1 MFRFFVLTIL
11 FTFVVLS
18 NVEAHDTSCYY
29 LHYNG
34 RVSDSNPNGHRFLTG
49 SALRS
54 AIANDSDL
62 PDSYTI
68 SGDMVQIDNPGG
80 SYKHPPSSDAVPY
93 VHRHYHYIDRGG
105 GDIARYRGS
114 WIKIPELTCEDESTY
129 PSDTPAEFL
138 PGGSSNPHDS
148 DTGTTDIGMDIDV
161 KVNESDR
168 EIEITITFNE
178 AISDF
183 NGAAITVRINGNTSP
198 EQFSGSGTTYTLTTT
213 YTGTNPPAV
222 SVQIDPEVTSEGNAD
237 GSTMSIIP
245 NSSSGDV
252 SVSQSTTDVDGNGRT
267 DTKDLLKVA
276 QNFGSSNPQGSD
288 NEVYD
293 IDGDGDVDLDDFR
306 HIMSQLQGENAAAP
320 AASLALQLERVK
332 ALHSADPD
340 FQRAMQLFEEQLIK
354 EGWVELVPE
363 KTVLLAN
370 YPNPFNPETWIP
382 YRLAESADVT
392 LTIYAANG
400 KVVRTLALGHQRAGN
415 YLNRARA
422 AYWDGKNAFGES
434 VASGVYFY
442 SLTADDFS
450 ATRKMLIA
458 K

>member
-1 MFRFFVLTIL
+1 MVVTNSVDALIVRHPAKTEAVVLTYGITITRIEEQKKGVVKMKKRIANLIFGVLLIFSSMAWGHNDGITTTTEEVAAFNGDRITFHRGEVPGVLNLDADARARLGNL
-11 FTFVVLS
+11 FSGKPSRHWHITFVADDPAATTHSGNWQIGGWKQGAVDDY
-18 NVEAHDTSCYY
+18 EAGESKDSDTSGEEIVPEIEVGDGTYT
-29 LHYNG
+29 G
-34 RVSDSNPNGHRFLTG
+34 ARSQSGTAVRDSP
-49 SALRS
+49 
-54 AIANDSDL
+54 
-62 PDSYTI
+62 
-68 SGDMVQIDNPGG
+68 
-80 SYKHPPSSDAVPY
+80 PPSSA
-93 VHRHYHYIDRGG
+93 
-105 GDIARYRGS
+105 
-114 WIKIPELTCEDESTY
+114 
-129 PSDTPAEFL
+129 
-138 PGGSSNPHDS
+138 
-148 DTGTTDIGMDIDV
+148 
-161 KVNESDR
+161 
-168 EIEITITFNE
+168 
-178 AISDF
+178 
-183 NGAAITVRINGNTSP
+183 
-198 EQFSGSGTTYTLTTT
+198 
-213 YTGTNPPAV
+213 
-222 SVQIDPEVTSEGNAD
+222 
-237 GSTMSIIP
+237 
-245 NSSSGDV
+245 
-252 SVSQSTTDVDGNGRT
+252 DVDGNGQV

-293 IDGDGDVDLDDFR
+293 IDGDGDVDFDDFR

-332 ALHSADPD
+332 ALHGADPD
-340 FQRAMQLFEEQLIK
+340 FQRAMQLLEEQLIK
-354 EGWVELVPE
+354 EGLVELVPE

-400 KVVRTLALGHQRAGN
+400 KVVRTLALGHQRAGS

-434 VASGVYFY
+434 VASGIYFY

>member
-11 FTFVVLS
+11 LTFVVLS

-34 RVSDSNPNGHRFLTG
+34 RVSDSNPNGHKLLTG
-49 SALRS
+49 SALASQIRS
-54 AIANDSDL
+54 DPDIPDNPTIINGIIQVDSDDADL
-62 PDSYTI
+62 
-68 SGDMVQIDNPGG
+68 G
-80 SYKHPPSSDAVPY
+80 SYNDPGDDYEDSDPYLHKHYYYLDKGNNEISRRS
-93 VHRHYHYIDRGG
+93 
-105 GDIARYRGS
+105 GS
-114 WIKIPELTCEDESTY
+114 WTTKPESPCDDASTY
-129 PSDTPAEFL
+129 SADTPEEFL
-138 PGGSSNPHDS
+138 PGGSSNPFSGGS
-148 DTGTTDIGMDIDV
+148 DNLDTRDIDV
-161 KVNESDR
+161 KVNESDG
-168 EIEITITFNE
+168 EIEMTITFSNPVT
-178 AISDF
+178 DF
-183 NGAAITVRINGNTSP
+183 DVDDITVTPAGASIKS
-198 EQFSGSGTTYTLTTT
+198 FSGSGTTYILTIT
-213 YTGTNPPAV
+213 YTDTPV
-222 SVQIDPEVTSEGNAD
+222 YVEIDSNVTFEGNTR
-237 GSTMSIIP
+237 STTSIIP
-245 NSSSGDV
+245 KSSSGDV
-252 SVSQSTTDVDGNGRT
+252 SVGQSTTDVDGNGRT

-293 IDGDGDVDLDDFR
+293 IDGDGDVDFDDFR

-332 ALHSADPD
+332 ALHGADPD
-340 FQRAMQLFEEQLIK
+340 FQRAMQLLEEQLIK
-354 EGWVELVPE
+354 EGLVELVPE

-400 KVVRTLALGHQRAGN
+400 KVVRTLVLGHQRAGS

-434 VASGVYFY
+434 VASGIYFY

-450 ATRKMLIA
+450 ATRKMLVA